1 MLMVLAAGSSSAPTA
16 RNLMPLIS
24 GVTTGLEVPTGVLAG
39 SGVGTGSIQFVINV
53 HTDSN
58 GNIEVYTN

>member
-1 MLMVLAAGSSSAPTA
+1 MALLLLVSVSSAPTP
-16 RNLMPLIS
+16 RIVNTLVT
-24 GVTTGLEVPTGVLAG
+24 GVTTGLEVPTSVIAG
-39 SGVGTGSIQFVINV
+39 TGVGTGAIQFVINV

>member
-1 MLMVLAAGSSSAPTA
+1 MLLVLIASTSSAPAYRLLRT
-16 RNLMPLIS
+16 MVS
-24 GVTTGLEVPTGVLAG
+24 GVTTGLEVPTDPIAG
-39 SGVGTGSIQFVINV
+39 TGVGTGSLQFVVNV